1 MIVIATSWYIVSIF
15 LRHQIVL
22 VSQHVYIFPVGER
35 AVVARVFMEFTQGIL
50 CEFIHLQEANK
61 CALILV
67 FFRVAS
73 LRGWLDSMMET
84 HGGAS
89 FCQENNFNSSTF
101 NTL

>member
-1 MIVIATSWYIVSIF
+1 M
-15 LRHQIVL
+15 
-22 VSQHVYIFPVGER
+22 
-35 AVVARVFMEFTQGIL
+35 VARVFMEFTQGIL
-50 CEFIHLQEANK
+50 CEFIHLYEANNK

-89 FCQENNFNSSTF
+89 FCPKNNFNSSTF

>member
-1 MIVIATSWYIVSIF
+1 M
-15 LRHQIVL
+15 
-22 VSQHVYIFPVGER
+22 
-35 AVVARVFMEFTQGIL
+35 VARVFMECTPGIL
-50 CEFIHLQEANK
+50 REFIHFYEANK

-89 FCQENNFNSSTF
+89 FCQKNSFNSSTF
-101 NTL
+101 ITL

>member
-1 MIVIATSWYIVSIF
+1 MSADASCRG
-15 LRHQIVL
+15 LR
-22 VSQHVYIFPVGER
+22 SDRDGPV
-35 AVVARVFMEFTQGIL
+35 VMEFTQGIL
-50 CEFIHLQEANK
+50 REFIHLYEANK

-73 LRGWLDSMMET
+73 LWGWLDSMMET

>member
-1 MIVIATSWYIVSIF
+1 MA
-15 LRHQIVL
+15 
-22 VSQHVYIFPVGER
+22 
-35 AVVARVFMEFTQGIL
+35 ARVFTEFTQGIR
-50 CEFIHLQEANK
+50 CQFIHLQEANK

>member
-1 MIVIATSWYIVSIF
+1 MA
-15 LRHQIVL
+15 
-22 VSQHVYIFPVGER
+22 
-35 AVVARVFMEFTQGIL
+35 ARVSMECTPGIL
-50 CEFIHLQEANK
+50 REFIHLYEANK

-89 FCQENNFNSSTF
+89 FCQKNSSNLSTF
-101 NTL
+101 IAL

>member
-1 MIVIATSWYIVSIF
+1 M
-15 LRHQIVL
+15 
-22 VSQHVYIFPVGER
+22 
-35 AVVARVFMEFTQGIL
+35 VARVFMEFTQGIL
-50 CEFIHLQEANK
+50 RECIHLHEANK

-67 FFRVAS
+67 SFRVAS

-84 HGGAS
+84 NGGAS

>member
-1 MIVIATSWYIVSIF
+1 M
-15 LRHQIVL
+15 
-22 VSQHVYIFPVGER
+22 
-35 AVVARVFMEFTQGIL
+35 VARVFMEFTPGIL
-50 CEFIHLQEANK
+50 CEFIHLYEANK

>member
-1 MIVIATSWYIVSIF
+1 MA
-15 LRHQIVL
+15 
-22 VSQHVYIFPVGER
+22 
-35 AVVARVFMEFTQGIL
+35 ARVFMEFTQGIL

-67 FFRVAS
+67 SFRVAS

-101 NTL
+101 NTM

>member
-1 MIVIATSWYIVSIF
+1 MA
-15 LRHQIVL
+15 
-22 VSQHVYIFPVGER
+22 
-35 AVVARVFMEFTQGIL
+35 ARVSMECTPGIL
-50 CEFIHLQEANK
+50 REFIHLYEANNQ

-89 FCQENNFNSSTF
+89 FCQENNFNASTF